1 MAKIINGEDLIV
13 GRVASYVAKNILKD
27 GEEYYIYNAEKMVF
41 SGNMKNLL
49 AKYVMRRALKN
60 KANPEHSP
68 HWPKRPDFLVKRIIR
83 GMLPYDKPRGKTIYK
98 KIKVFIGD
106 DDKLNGV
113 KLEFNESYNKAK
125 LDRYVTVREL
135 SEALAYKL

>member
-27 GEEYYIYNAEKMVF
+27 NEEYYIYNAEKMVF
-41 SGNMKNLL
+41 SGNMKPLL
-49 AKYVMRRALKN
+49 GKYLMRRRLKN

-83 GMLPYDKPRGKTIYK
+83 GMLPYDKPTGKKIYK
-98 KIKVFIGD
+98 KIKVYIGND
-106 DDKLNGV
+106 EQLNGV
-113 KLEFNESYNKAK
+113 EVEFDKSYNKAK
-125 LDRYVTVREL
+125 LDKYVTVKEL
-135 SEALAYKL
+135 SKALAYDI

>member
-13 GRVASYVAKNILKD
+13 GKVASYVAKNILID

-41 SGNMKNLL
+41 SGNMKSLL
-49 AKYVMRRALKN
+49 AKYVMRRGLKN

-68 HWPKRPDFLVKRIIR
+68 HWPKRPDFLVKRVIR

-98 KIKVFIGD
+98 KIKVYMGD
-106 DDKLNGV
+106 EEKLTGV
-113 KLEFNESYNKAK
+113 KVEFNESYNKAK
-125 LDRYVTVREL
+125 LDKYVTVKEL
-135 SEALAYKL
+135 SKALAYDI

>member
-27 GEEYYIYNAEKMVF
+27 NEEYHIYNAEKMVF
-41 SGNMKNLL
+41 SGEMKPLL

-68 HWPKRPDFLVKRIIR
+68 HWPKRPDLLVKRIIR
-83 GMLPYDKPRGKTIYK
+83 GMLPYDKPTGKKIYK
-98 KIKVFIGD
+98 KIKVYIGND
-106 DDKLNGV
+106 EKLNGV
-113 KLEFNESYNKAK
+113 NIEFNATYNKAK
-125 LDRYVTVREL
+125 LDRYVTVYEL
-135 SEALAYKL
+135 CKALAYRF